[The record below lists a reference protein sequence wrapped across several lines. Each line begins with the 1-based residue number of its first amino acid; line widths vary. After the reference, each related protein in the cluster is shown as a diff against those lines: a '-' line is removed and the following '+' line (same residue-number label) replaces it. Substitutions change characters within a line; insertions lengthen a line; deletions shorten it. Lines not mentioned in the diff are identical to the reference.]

1 MISPW
6 LDPHRR
12 RSQNNRAEKKEKRF
26 WLWPS
31 SFHARHMKKP
41 RCSGGAFSLALVQM
55 HQPITATCHNER
67 SRDSPQQ
74 KYGHGCSPRFTDLL
88 VVALVDDDLAVGI
101 PALLLDHDR

>member
-6 LDPHRR
+6 LDPTVGGRR
-12 RSQNNRAEKKEKRF
+12 IIARRKRKSVF
-26 WLWPS
+26 GCAPHDS
-31 SFHARHMKKP
+31 RRHMKKP